1 MNFGRGDISI
11 ASDNTSAI
19 LTGGFSGANN
29 WCEPYNDTEQY
40 NFISDTW
47 IEINDMNIPRGDKAL
62 VVLNN
67 NYYAIGGERSITN
80 LCDLLDA
87 GNEVGPEQK
96 RISIDDVETYNII
109 SKKWIILEELPYY
122 RFRFP
127 AVAYDELEKI
137 YAFGGQ
143 VGFNT
148 TCNCFA
154 TTNEIT
160 IFTEKFGTLPITG
173 TNDSETE
180 TKPTSNNN
188 TTTNTTKPTS
198 TSSSFLITFFNVIS
212 MISFVTILLL
222 N

>member
-1 MNFGRGDISI
+1 MYLSLYLIGTQVTSSESAKSISTISSSVLTISTPSPSERRRASSATETALRI
-11 ASDNTSAI
+11 AQENCFCDPSTSI
-19 LTGGFSGANN
+19 NYM
-29 WCEPYNDTEQY
+29 E
-40 NFISDTW
+40 FIAAA
-47 IEINDMNIPRGDKAL
+47 M
-62 VVLNN
+62 
-67 NYYAIGGERSITN
+67 
-80 LCDLLDA
+80 C
-87 GNEVGPEQK
+87 K

-160 IFTEKFGTLPITG
+160 IFTEKFGTLPTTV
-173 TNDSETE
+173 TNDTETE
-180 TKPTSNNN
+180 TKPTSNN
-188 TTTNTTKPTS
+188 TTTNKTKPTS
-198 TSSSFLITFFNVIS
+198 TSSSFLITFF
-212 MISFVTILLL
+212 
-222 N
+222 